1 MKRHQIETIIRET
14 MIRVGVTREVRLEK
28 NGINMTYHFIHDYIT
43 YDSDRI
49 PEAVAEQEHPV
60 SLETYVAAITMHEL
74 GHALDRRA
82 LIAGLS
88 LSREVYQM
96 KATTPQKILE
106 RNADYRAKVIL
117 EEERNLLA
125 EKTAWENAAELNR
138 NYQLVSEQDFEA
150 IKRQSL
156 STYERRLA
164 GKVKV
169 LRAAA
174 GEDVGE

>member
-1 MKRHQIETIIRET
+1 MKRHQIEKIIRET
-14 MIRVGVTREVRLEK
+14 MIRVGVTREVRLER

-43 YDSDRI
+43 YDPDRI
-49 PEAVAEQEHPV
+49 PEAVSEQMRPV

-82 LIAGLS
+82 LLAGLP
-88 LSREVYQM
+88 LSREVYQTR
-96 KATTPQKILE
+96 KTTPPKVLE
-106 RNADYRAKVIL
+106 RNPEYMAKVIY
-117 EEERNLLA
+117 EEERNLIA
-125 EKTAWENAAELNR
+125 EKTAWANAAELNR
-138 NYQLVSEQDFEA
+138 KYRLISELDFEA
-150 IKRQSL
+150 IRRQSL

-169 LRAAA
+169 YRMAA

>member
-1 MKRHQIETIIRET
+1 MKRHQLETVIRET
-14 MIRVGVTREVRLEK
+14 MIRVGVTREVRLER

-43 YDSDRI
+43 YDPDRI
-49 PEAVAEQEHPV
+49 PEAVAEQEYPV
-60 SLETYVAAITMHEL
+60 SLKTYVAAITMHEL

-82 LIAGLS
+82 LLAGLS

-96 KATTPQKILE
+96 KKTTPSRILE
-106 RNADYRAKVIL
+106 RNPEYRAKVIL
-117 EEERNLLA
+117 EEEQNLLA
-125 EKTAWENAAELNR
+125 EKTAWENAEELNR
-138 NYQLVSEQDFEA
+138 KYRLVSEKDFEA

-164 GKVKV
+164 GKVKI